1 MGVFRFWEIDALRGV
16 AVVAMI
22 VLHVFFNLRFFSDIV
37 FLDPYILWFAAW
49 LATRTA
55 FILLCGLSLTI
66 SFSKMHR
73 KEKPIIRK
81 KYVKR
86 GLRVFGLGLIITV
99 FTFLAFPEQIIFFGI
114 LHFIGISI
122 ILAMPL
128 YGLKWKNLFLALLF
142 FATGFFLEGTRVNT
156 LWLSWVGFI
165 PGTFPT
171 FDLVPLIPWFGFILI
186 GLFLGNVLYP
196 KGKRLFAVKE
206 RGSQKGIAQLTWLGR
221 NSLIIYFAHQPILI
235 ATIVFLTNTMSN

>member
-1 MGVFRFWEIDALRGV
+1 MGVFRFWEIDALRGI

-22 VLHVFFNLRFFSDIV
+22 ALHVFFNLRYFSNIV
-37 FLDPYILWFAAW
+37 FLDPYILWLAAW

-66 SFSKMHR
+66 SFSRMHGQ
-73 KEKPIIRK
+73 EKPAVRK

-86 GLRVFGLGLIITV
+86 GLKVFGMGIIITV

-128 YGLKWKNLFLALLF
+128 YGLKWKNLFLAFLF
-142 FATGFFLEGTRVNT
+142 FGAGFLLEGVRVNT
-156 LWLSWVGFI
+156 LWLGWIGFI
-165 PGTFPT
+165 PGSFPA

-186 GLFLGNVLYP
+186 GLF
-196 KGKRLFAVKE
+196 
-206 RGSQKGIAQLTWLGR
+206 
-221 NSLIIYFAHQPILI
+221 
-235 ATIVFLTNTMSN
+235 